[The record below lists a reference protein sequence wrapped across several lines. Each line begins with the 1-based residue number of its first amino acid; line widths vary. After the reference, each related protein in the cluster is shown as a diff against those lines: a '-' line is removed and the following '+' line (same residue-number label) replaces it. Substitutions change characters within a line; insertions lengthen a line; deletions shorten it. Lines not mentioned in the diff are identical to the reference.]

1 MSSRTSFEIPGGAAA
16 FVRRERVAVAMV
28 EPSIRSASR
37 QIERA
42 HSTPREEKGET
53 TKEKGGACASSDAEN
68 WGLRTENREL
78 RTL

>member
-1 MSSRTSFEIPGGAAA
+1 
-16 FVRRERVAVAMV
+16 MV

-42 HSTPREEKGET
+42 HSTPREEKGER
-53 TKEKGGACASSDAEN
+53 TKEKGGPPGACASSDAEN